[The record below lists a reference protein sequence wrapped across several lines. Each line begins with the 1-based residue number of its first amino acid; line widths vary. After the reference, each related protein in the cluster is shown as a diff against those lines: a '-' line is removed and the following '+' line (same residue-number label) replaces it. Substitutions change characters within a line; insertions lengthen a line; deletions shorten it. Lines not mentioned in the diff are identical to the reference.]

1 VNDQVWALIVGA
13 ITVIVLRVVDFY
25 LPKGYHSKWAHTH
38 GVRDETEDEEDE
50 PPKKKR
56 KRKTEEE

>member
-1 VNDQVWALIVGA
+1 M
-13 ITVIVLRVVDFY
+13 IVLRVVDFY

-38 GVRDETEDEEDE
+38 GVRDETENEEDE

>member
-1 VNDQVWALIVGA
+1 M
-13 ITVIVLRVVDFY
+13 IVLRVVDFY
-25 LPKGYHSKWAHTH
+25 LPKGYHSKWAHEH
-38 GVRDETEDEEDE
+38 GVRDEAEEEEDE